1 MDENQ
6 CDGSMIEE
14 DGNGKYTRIFISD
27 QKIVGV
33 ISLEGVVAS
42 LPYKAA
48 IENNVSL
55 AGIDINNTSVSDALK
70 EGFRKVVSKGRFNRK
85 ELLIL

>member
-6 CDGSMIEE
+6 CDGSMTEE
-14 DGNGKYTRIFISD
+14 DGKGKYTRIFISD

-48 IENNVSL
+48 IEKKVSF
-55 AGIDINNTSVSDALK
+55 AGIDINNTSV
-70 EGFRKVVSKGRFNRK
+70 
-85 ELLIL
+85 I